1 MSNLGAWLRNEIERR
16 RLTQAQIAVY
26 AGVGQATISAILH
39 RGHIPKVETLFR
51 LADCLQTPRDQI
63 LRLAGHLADA
73 PEPESASQAPE
84 EALTDPMIQALLDE
98 FRKVPPAWQEEA
110 IAQVALFSRLAHRPA
125 VRLIGEERLDE
136 AVEDADAATEVEISP
151 ETEDGHEAGSDA
163 QAA

>member
-16 RLTQAQIAVY
+16 QLTQAQMAVY

-39 RGHIPKVETLFR
+39 RGHVPKVETLFR

-63 LRLAGHLADA
+63 LRLAGHL
-73 PEPESASQAPE
+73 PGSAYPGSTTPAAE
-84 EALTDPMIQALLDE
+84 GGLADPMVQALLDE

-110 IAQVALFSRLAHRPA
+110 IAQVALFARLANRPPA
-125 VRLIGEERLDE
+125 RFVGEEPPDGAREEVAGAE
-136 AVEDADAATEVEISP
+136 ATAAH
-151 ETEDGHEAGSDA
+151 ETEDDHGVESDA

>member
-16 RLTQAQIAVY
+16 QLTQAQMAVY

-63 LRLAGHLADA
+63 LRLAGHL
-73 PEPESASQAPE
+73 PGASQPATPVRAATG
-84 EALTDPMIQALLDE
+84 ALADPMVQALLDE

-110 IAQVALFSRLAHRPA
+110 IAQVALFARLANRPPA
-125 VRLIGEERLDE
+125 RFVGEESPDE
-136 AVEDADAATEVEISP
+136 AREGAADAEEPAAY
-151 ETEDGHEAGSDA
+151 ETEDDHGVESDA

>member
-51 LADCLQTPRDQI
+51 LADALQTPREQI
-63 LRLAGHLADA
+63 LRLAGHLAHA
-73 PEPESASQAPE
+73 PEPESASE
-84 EALTDPMIQALLDE
+84 EAQADPMIQALLDE
-98 FRKVPPAWQEEA
+98 FRQVPPAWQEEA
-110 IAQVALFSRLAHRPA
+110 IAQVALFARLAQRPA
-125 VRLIGEERLDE
+125 MRLIGEEALDG
-136 AVEDADAATEVEISP
+136 DLGAATAEGAAEGAASP